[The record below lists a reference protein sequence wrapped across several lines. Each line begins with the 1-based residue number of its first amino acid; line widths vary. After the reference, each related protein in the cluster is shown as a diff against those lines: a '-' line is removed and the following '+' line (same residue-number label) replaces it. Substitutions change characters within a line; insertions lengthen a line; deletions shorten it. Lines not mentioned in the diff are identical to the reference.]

1 MKDIFEFTIVI
12 NEKLSERVVD
22 SFIVFIEKKSVLCG
36 GGYSENQINGGL
48 YAGESV
54 DININDFIKEFL
66 TFFLHQEIKINKIEI
81 NIEDFYFHSFEYD
94 DFMETHSS
102 VPIHIGYWEV

>member
-1 MKDIFEFTIVI
+1 MKDIFEFTILFHE
-12 NEKLSERVVD
+12 NLSESIID
-22 SFIVFIEKKSVLCG
+22 GFIAFIENKSVSWG

-48 YAGESV
+48 YTDEST

-66 TFFLHQEIKINKIEI
+66 PFFLHQEIKINKIEI

-94 DFMETHSS
+94 DFKKTHSS
-102 VPIHIGYWEV
+102 MPIHIGYWEV

>member
-1 MKDIFEFTIVI
+1 MKDIFEFTIVVQ
-12 NEKLSERVVD
+12 NLSERVVD
-22 SFIVFIEKKSVLCG
+22 SFIVFIEKKAVFWG
-36 GGYSENQINGGL
+36 GGCFENQINGGL
-48 YAGESV
+48 YADENV
-54 DININDFIKEFL
+54 DININNFIKEFL

-94 DFMETHSS
+94 DFMKTHSS